1 MTISIERF
9 AEVELRT
16 AVVKEA
22 ARVEGTDRLLK
33 LRIDLGS
40 EERRIVAGIG
50 AQYEPEALVGRTIVV
65 VANLEPA
72 TIRGVV
78 SNGMLLAASHDGTLA
93 VLTTDRPIPPG
104 AKVR

>member
-1 MTISIERF
+1 MTISVERF

-33 LRIDLGS
+33 LIIDLGP
-40 EERRIVAGIG
+40 EERQIVAGIG
-50 AQYEPEALVGRTIVV
+50 AQYEPETLVGRTIVV
-65 VANLEPA
+65 VANLKPA

-78 SNGMLLAASHDGTLA
+78 SNGMLLAASYDGSLA
-93 VLTTDRPIPPG
+93 LLTTDRPIPPG
-104 AKVR
+104 VRVR